1 MAAEVE
7 FINGVPSFSVGQFT
21 EVLNHVLKASFDEG
35 VWVEGEIQ
43 GLRKPNPHAYFTLI
57 ENVDGVKAQLNIN
70 LFAGPLR
77 NVQAKLRQQGIEL
90 KDGLKVRLFGR
101 VEYYGPFGKLN
112 LIATDVDTQFSAGDV
127 AAKREELLRQ
137 LMEKGV
143 DKLNKRIPVPLVP
156 LRLGIISSS
165 QAAGW
170 ADAQQH
176 LTESGIG
183 FAITFCDVRV
193 QGDAAV
199 SQIVAAL
206 NSLSRRD
213 DIDLVMLMRGGGSK
227 GDLAAFDD
235 EQIALAISKCSHQV
249 ITGIGHEID
258 TSIADIVAHTANK
271 TPTACAQSV
280 IAIVESFL
288 SELSYSAGSL
298 RSLTQTAVE
307 RARSRIA
314 VSVERLRTR
323 PRTALER
330 QTQKLM
336 MHAASVRLLDPVTT
350 MARGWSITRD
360 SSGNVVRSISDIK
373 KSLLGATKESPL
385 LNSLLTRL
393 SQTLNLKNQ
402 TSMKKTK
409 TNERSQ
415 RNYFAR

>member
-57 ENVDGVKAQLNIN
+57 ENIDGVKAQLNIN

-143 DKLNKRIPVPLVP
+143 DKINKRIPVPLVP

-235 EQIALAISKCSHQV
+235 EQIAIAISKCSHPV
-249 ITGIGHEID
+249 FTGIGHEID

-288 SELSYSAGSL
+288 SDLSYSAGSL

-330 QTQKLM
+330 QSQKLM

-373 KSLLGATKESPL
+373 KGDTVVTALADGSI
-385 LNSLLTRL
+385 
-393 SQTLNLKNQ
+393 
-402 TSMKKTK
+402 TSTV
-409 TNERSQ
+409 EGV
-415 RNYFAR
+415 A

>member
-1 MAAEVE
+1 MATEVE

-143 DKLNKRIPVPLVP
+143 DKINKRIPVPLVP

-235 EQIALAISKCSHQV
+235 EQIAMAISKCAHPV
-249 ITGIGHEID
+249 FTGIGHEID

-280 IAIVESFL
+280 IAIVENFL
-288 SELSYSAGSL
+288 SDLSYSAGSL

-373 KSLLGATKESPL
+373 KGDTVVTALADGSI
-385 LNSLLTRL
+385 
-393 SQTLNLKNQ
+393 
-402 TSMKKTK
+402 TSTV
-409 TNERSQ
+409 EGV
-415 RNYFAR
+415 A

>member
-1 MAAEVE
+1 MATEVE

-143 DKLNKRIPVPLVP
+143 DKINKRIPVPFVP

-235 EQIALAISKCSHQV
+235 EQIAMAISKCSHPV
-249 ITGIGHEID
+249 FTGIGHEID

-373 KSLLGATKESPL
+373 KGDTVVTALADGSI
-385 LNSLLTRL
+385 
-393 SQTLNLKNQ
+393 
-402 TSMKKTK
+402 TSTV
-409 TNERSQ
+409 EGV
-415 RNYFAR
+415 A

>member
-57 ENVDGVKAQLNIN
+57 ENIDGVKAQLNIN

-143 DKLNKRIPVPLVP
+143 DKINKKIPVPLVP

-235 EQIALAISKCSHQV
+235 EQIAMAISKCSHPV
-249 ITGIGHEID
+249 FTGIGHEID

-330 QTQKLM
+330 QSQKLM

-373 KSLLGATKESPL
+373 KGDTVVTALADGSI
-385 LNSLLTRL
+385 
-393 SQTLNLKNQ
+393 
-402 TSMKKTK
+402 TSTV
-409 TNERSQ
+409 EGV
-415 RNYFAR
+415 A

>member
-1 MAAEVE
+1 MTAEVE

-101 VEYYGPFGKLN
+101 VEYYGPFGKLKH
-112 LIATDVDTQFSAGDV
+112 IATDVDTQFSAGDV

-143 DKLNKRIPVPLVP
+143 DKINKRIPVPLVP

-235 EQIALAISKCSHQV
+235 EQIAMAISKCAHPV
-249 ITGIGHEID
+249 FTGIGHEID

-280 IAIVESFL
+280 IAIVENFL
-288 SELSYSAGSL
+288 SDLSYSAGSL

-330 QTQKLM
+330 QSQKLM

-373 KSLLGATKESPL
+373 KGDTVVTALADGSI
-385 LNSLLTRL
+385 
-393 SQTLNLKNQ
+393 
-402 TSMKKTK
+402 TSTV
-409 TNERSQ
+409 EGV
-415 RNYFAR
+415 A

>member
-57 ENVDGVKAQLNIN
+57 ENIDGVKAQLNIN

-127 AAKREELLRQ
+127 AAKREELLRV

-143 DKLNKRIPVPLVP
+143 DKINKRIPAPLVP

-199 SQIVAAL
+199 PQIVAAL

-235 EQIALAISKCSHQV
+235 EQIAMAISKCSHPV
-249 ITGIGHEID
+249 FTGIGHEID

-330 QTQKLM
+330 QSQKLM

-373 KSLLGATKESPL
+373 KGDTVVTALADGSI
-385 LNSLLTRL
+385 
-393 SQTLNLKNQ
+393 
-402 TSMKKTK
+402 TSTV
-409 TNERSQ
+409 E
-415 RNYFAR
+415 AVA

>member
-57 ENVDGVKAQLNIN
+57 ENIDGVKAQLNIN

-143 DKLNKRIPVPLVP
+143 DKINKRIPVPLVP

-235 EQIALAISKCSHQV
+235 EQIAMAISKCSHPV
-249 ITGIGHEID
+249 FTGIGHEID

-288 SELSYSAGSL
+288 SDLSYSAGSL

-330 QTQKLM
+330 QSQKLM

-360 SSGNVVRSISDIK
+360 SSGNVVRSISDTK
-373 KSLLGATKESPL
+373 KGDTVVTALADGSI
-385 LNSLLTRL
+385 
-393 SQTLNLKNQ
+393 
-402 TSMKKTK
+402 TSTV
-409 TNERSQ
+409 EGV
-415 RNYFAR
+415 A

>member
-1 MAAEVE
+1 MAAEVD

-143 DKLNKRIPVPLVP
+143 DKINKRIPVPLVP

-235 EQIALAISKCSHQV
+235 EQIAMAISKCSHPV
-249 ITGIGHEID
+249 FTGIGHEID
-258 TSIADIVAHTANK
+258 TSIADIVAHSASK

-373 KSLLGATKESPL
+373 KGDTVVTALADGSI
-385 LNSLLTRL
+385 
-393 SQTLNLKNQ
+393 
-402 TSMKKTK
+402 TSTV
-409 TNERSQ
+409 EGV
-415 RNYFAR
+415 A

>member
-57 ENVDGVKAQLNIN
+57 ENIDGAKAQLNIN

-137 LMEKGV
+137 LMEKGI

-235 EQIALAISKCSHQV
+235 EQIAMAISKCSHPV
-249 ITGIGHEID
+249 FTGIGHEID

-373 KSLLGATKESPL
+373 KGDTVVTALADGSV
-385 LNSLLTRL
+385 
-393 SQTLNLKNQ
+393 
-402 TSMKKTK
+402 TSTV
-409 TNERSQ
+409 EGV
-415 RNYFAR
+415 A

>member
-57 ENVDGVKAQLNIN
+57 ENIDGVKAQLNIN

-143 DKLNKRIPVPLVP
+143 DKINKRIPVPLVP

-193 QGDAAV
+193 QGDSAV

-235 EQIALAISKCSHQV
+235 EQIAMAISKCAHPV
-249 ITGIGHEID
+249 FTGIGHEID

-373 KSLLGATKESPL
+373 KGDTVVTALADGSI
-385 LNSLLTRL
+385 
-393 SQTLNLKNQ
+393 
-402 TSMKKTK
+402 TSTV
-409 TNERSQ
+409 EGV
-415 RNYFAR
+415 A

>member
-235 EQIALAISKCSHQV
+235 EQIAMAISKCSHPV
-249 ITGIGHEID
+249 FTGIGHEID

-307 RARSRIA
+307 RTRSRIA

-373 KSLLGATKESPL
+373 KGDTVVTALADGSI
-385 LNSLLTRL
+385 
-393 SQTLNLKNQ
+393 
-402 TSMKKTK
+402 TSTV
-409 TNERSQ
+409 EGV
-415 RNYFAR
+415 A

>member
-112 LIATDVDTQFSAGDV
+112 LIASDVDTQFSAGDV

-143 DKLNKRIPVPLVP
+143 DKINKRIPVPLVP

-176 LTESGIG
+176 LAESGIG

-193 QGDAAV
+193 QGDTAA

-213 DIDLVMLMRGGGSK
+213 DLDLVMLMRGGGSK

-235 EQIALAISKCSHQV
+235 EQIAMAISKCSHPV
-249 ITGIGHEID
+249 FTGIGHEID

-280 IAIVESFL
+280 IAIVENFL

-373 KSLLGATKESPL
+373 KGDTVVTALADGSI
-385 LNSLLTRL
+385 
-393 SQTLNLKNQ
+393 
-402 TSMKKTK
+402 TSTV
-409 TNERSQ
+409 EGV
-415 RNYFAR
+415 A

>member
-21 EVLNHVLKASFDEG
+21 EVLNHVLETSFDGG

-43 GLRKPNPHAYFTLI
+43 GLRKPNPHLYFTLI
-57 ENVDGVKAQLNIN
+57 EDVDGVKAQLNIN
-70 LFAGPLR
+70 LFAGSLR

-143 DKLNKRIPVPLVP
+143 DKVNKRIPVPLVP

-193 QGDAAV
+193 QGDSAV

-235 EQIALAISKCSHQV
+235 EQIAMAISKCSHPV
-249 ITGIGHEID
+249 FTGIGHEID

-280 IAIVESFL
+280 IAIVENFL
-288 SELSYSAGSL
+288 SDLSYSAGSL

-330 QTQKLM
+330 QSQKLM

-373 KSLLGATKESPL
+373 KGDTVVTALADGSI
-385 LNSLLTRL
+385 
-393 SQTLNLKNQ
+393 
-402 TSMKKTK
+402 TSTV
-409 TNERSQ
+409 EGV
-415 RNYFAR
+415 A

>member
-57 ENVDGVKAQLNIN
+57 ENVDGAKAQLNIN

-127 AAKREELLRQ
+127 AAKREELLRV

-183 FAITFCDVRV
+183 FAVTFCDVRV
-193 QGDAAV
+193 QGDSAV

-235 EQIALAISKCSHQV
+235 EQIAMAISKCSHPV
-249 ITGIGHEID
+249 FTGIGHEID

-330 QTQKLM
+330 QSQKLM

-373 KSLLGATKESPL
+373 KGDTVVTALADGSI
-385 LNSLLTRL
+385 
-393 SQTLNLKNQ
+393 
-402 TSMKKTK
+402 TSTV
-409 TNERSQ
+409 EGV
-415 RNYFAR
+415 A

>member
-21 EVLNHVLKASFDEG
+21 EVLNHVLKATFDEG

-143 DKLNKRIPVPLVP
+143 DKINKRIPVPLVP

-235 EQIALAISKCSHQV
+235 EQIAMAISKCAHPV
-249 ITGIGHEID
+249 FTGIGHEID

-280 IAIVESFL
+280 IAIVENFL
-288 SELSYSAGSL
+288 SDLSYSAGSL

-330 QTQKLM
+330 QSQKLM

-360 SSGNVVRSISDIK
+360 TSGNVVRSISDIK
-373 KSLLGATKESPL
+373 KGDTVVTALADGSI
-385 LNSLLTRL
+385 
-393 SQTLNLKNQ
+393 
-402 TSMKKTK
+402 TSTV
-409 TNERSQ
+409 EGV
-415 RNYFAR
+415 A

>member
-1 MAAEVE
+1 MAAELE

-77 NVQAKLRQQGIEL
+77 NVQTKLRQQGIEL

-127 AAKREELLRQ
+127 AAKREELLRV

-143 DKLNKRIPVPLVP
+143 DKINKQIPVPLVP

-199 SQIVAAL
+199 PQIVAAL

-235 EQIALAISKCSHQV
+235 EQIAMAISKCSHPV
-249 ITGIGHEID
+249 FTGIGHEID

-288 SELSYSAGSL
+288 SELSFSAGSL

-330 QTQKLM
+330 QSQKLM

-373 KSLLGATKESPL
+373 KGDTVVTALADGSI
-385 LNSLLTRL
+385 
-393 SQTLNLKNQ
+393 
-402 TSMKKTK
+402 TSTV
-409 TNERSQ
+409 EGV
-415 RNYFAR
+415 A

>member
-77 NVQAKLRQQGIEL
+77 NVQTKLRQQGIEL

-143 DKLNKRIPVPLVP
+143 DKINKRIPVPLVP

-176 LTESGIG
+176 LIESGIG

-199 SQIVAAL
+199 PQIVAAL

-235 EQIALAISKCSHQV
+235 EQIAMAISKCSHPV
-249 ITGIGHEID
+249 FTGIGHEID

-330 QTQKLM
+330 QSQKLM

-373 KSLLGATKESPL
+373 KGDSVVTALADGSITSTVEGA
-385 LNSLLTRL
+385 
-393 SQTLNLKNQ
+393 
-402 TSMKKTK
+402 
-409 TNERSQ
+409 
-415 RNYFAR
+415 A

>member
-77 NVQAKLRQQGIEL
+77 NVQTKLRQQGIEL

-143 DKLNKRIPVPLVP
+143 DKINKRIPVPLVP

-235 EQIALAISKCSHQV
+235 EQIAMAISKCAHPV
-249 ITGIGHEID
+249 FTGIGHEID

-280 IAIVESFL
+280 IAIVENFL
-288 SELSYSAGSL
+288 SDLSYSAGSL

-373 KSLLGATKESPL
+373 KGDTVVTALADGSM
-385 LNSLLTRL
+385 
-393 SQTLNLKNQ
+393 
-402 TSMKKTK
+402 TSTV
-409 TNERSQ
+409 EGV
-415 RNYFAR
+415 A

>member
-1 MAAEVE
+1 MATEVE

-143 DKLNKRIPVPLVP
+143 DKINKRIPVPLVP

-235 EQIALAISKCSHQV
+235 EQIAMAISRCAHPV
-249 ITGIGHEID
+249 FTGIGHEID

-373 KSLLGATKESPL
+373 KGDTVVTALADGSI
-385 LNSLLTRL
+385 
-393 SQTLNLKNQ
+393 
-402 TSMKKTK
+402 TSTV
-409 TNERSQ
+409 EGV
-415 RNYFAR
+415 A

>member
-57 ENVDGVKAQLNIN
+57 ENVDGIKAQLNIN

-143 DKLNKRIPVPLVP
+143 DKINKRIPVPLVP

-235 EQIALAISKCSHQV
+235 EQIAMAISKCSHPV
-249 ITGIGHEID
+249 FTGIGHEID

-330 QTQKLM
+330 QSQKLM

-373 KSLLGATKESPL
+373 KGDTVVTALADGSI
-385 LNSLLTRL
+385 
-393 SQTLNLKNQ
+393 
-402 TSMKKTK
+402 TSTV
-409 TNERSQ
+409 EGV
-415 RNYFAR
+415 A

>member
-57 ENVDGVKAQLNIN
+57 ENIDGVKAQLNIN

-127 AAKREELLRQ
+127 AAKREELLRV

-143 DKLNKRIPVPLVP
+143 DKINKRIPVPLVP

-193 QGDAAV
+193 QGDDAV
-199 SQIVAAL
+199 PQIVAAL

-235 EQIALAISKCSHQV
+235 EQIAMAISKCSHPV
-249 ITGIGHEID
+249 FTGIGHEID

-330 QTQKLM
+330 QSQKLM

-360 SSGNVVRSISDIK
+360 LSGNVVRSISDIK
-373 KSLLGATKESPL
+373 KGDTVVTALADGSI
-385 LNSLLTRL
+385 
-393 SQTLNLKNQ
+393 
-402 TSMKKTK
+402 TSTV
-409 TNERSQ
+409 EGV
-415 RNYFAR
+415 A